1 MKKSEFI
8 SATAKKAEL
17 TQKEM
22 ERALDAMCEVI
33 TEECIEKGEEVSFSI
48 GKFKRKVNQART
60 GTNPLTQKPL
70 DVPESHTIAFKPSKT
85 IKKVIEA
92 TPAKKGKKK

>member
-48 GKFKRKVNQART
+48 GKFKRKVNPART

-85 IKKVIEA
+85 IKKAIEA